1 MPKPTKPTLFAQEFT
16 VILRLRKAKSRRWS
30 LEAMRQYLGTLLD
43 EVTVEEIHPER
54 LLPTQEELDRDY
66 PKARPR
72 PMISAAGLERCG
84 VPPAEAKRRAK
95 RG

>member
-1 MPKPTKPTLFAQEFT
+1 MPKPLRLPKPTVFAQEFT

-54 LLPTQEELDRDY
+54 LLPPPEELDRDY
-66 PKARPR
+66 PRARP
-72 PMISAAGLERCG
+72 MVYRCLTCN
-84 VPPAEAKRRAK
+84 PPTEKRRAK